1 MQRYA
6 GGVAHGETCTS
17 PRAFGATPF
26 LRKGVG
32 NAEARRF
39 SSPFACEGGLRGMA
53 FDLYFCNANAPP
65 GTTAIVRRAMQVRS
79 PASLSMRISHTCV
92 LRPTWIGRAV
102 AVTSPS
108 RTARRWLALI

>member
-1 MQRYA
+1 CGDCRSGDGCNVMPLRSRMVRRA
-6 GGVAHGETCTS
+6 S

-32 NAEARRF
+32 NAEAQRF

-65 GTTAIVRRAMQVRS
+65 DTTAIVSRAMQVRS

-92 LRPTWIGRAV
+92 LRPTWIG
-102 AVTSPS
+102 
-108 RTARRWLALI
+108 